1 MRYWIGVASYDHV
14 LNGVK
19 GGFCQL
25 GHGKKPALEKMQPG
39 DWIIYYSPRQQL
51 APDSQTL
58 QAFTTIGQ
66 LAAGETYQADMG
78 DFKPW
83 RRDVR
88 FLEVAQ
94 PVPIHPLIA
103 RLEFIK
109 DPKRWGYP
117 FHRGHLEIGLA
128 DFELIAELFKVFT
141 SIQKDPEVLGHGS

>member
-25 GHGKKPALEKMQPG
+25 GHGKKPSLEKMQLG

-58 QAFTTIGQ
+58 QAFTAVGQ

-94 PVPIHPLIA
+94 PVPIHPLIL

-128 DFELIAELFKVFT
+128 DFELIAKQFEVF
-141 SIQKDPEVLGHGS
+141 I

>member
-58 QAFTTIGQ
+58 QAFTAVGQ
-66 LAAGETYQADMG
+66 LVAGETYQADMG

-83 RRDVR
+83 RRDVAY
-88 FLEVAQ
+88 FEPSQDAPIQGLLE
-94 PVPIHPLIA
+94 HLG
-103 RLEFIK
+103 FIQ

-117 FHRGHLEIGLA
+117 FRFGHLEITKS
-128 DFELIAELFKVFT
+128 DFELISRDMGV
-141 SIQKDPEVLGHGS
+141 SILP

>member
-1 MRYWIGVASYDHV
+1 MRYWIGVACYNHV

-19 GGFCQL
+19 GGYCQL
-25 GHGKKPALEKMQPG
+25 GHGKKSALEKMQAD

-58 QAFTTIGQ
+58 QAFTAIGQ
-66 LAAGETYQADMG
+66 ILTHPTYQANMG

-94 PVPIHPLIA
+94 IVPIRPLIES
-103 RLEFIK
+103 LSLSK
-109 DPKRWGYP
+109 TL
-117 FHRGHLEIGLA
+117 HGLS
-128 DFELIAELFKVFT
+128 VFSKT
-141 SIQKDPEVLGHGS
+141 PRDWTFGF

>member
-25 GHGKKPALEKMQPG
+25 GHGKKPALEKMQAD

-51 APDSQTL
+51 AADSITL
-58 QAFTTIGQ
+58 QAFSAIGQ
-66 LAAGETYQADMG
+66 ILTREVYQADLG

-88 FLEVAQ
+88 FLETEHV
-94 PVPIHPLIA
+94 VPIRPLITK
-103 RLEFIK
+103 LEFIK

-117 FHRGHLEIGLA
+117 FFRGHLEIGQT
-128 DFELIAELFKVFT
+128 DFELIAKLF
-141 SIQKDPEVLGHGS
+141 EV

>member
-1 MRYWIGVASYDHV
+1 MRYWIGVASHDHV

-25 GHGKKPALEKMQPG
+25 GHGKKPALEKMKPN

-58 QAFTTIGQ
+58 QAFTAIGQ
-66 LAAGETYQADMG
+66 IAAGETHQADLG

-88 FLEVAQ
+88 FLEVEQ
-94 PVPIHPLIA
+94 PVPIRPLLEK
-103 RLEFIK
+103 LEFIK
-109 DPKRWGYP
+109 DPARWGYP
-117 FHRGHLEIGLA
+117 FLRGHLEIGER
-128 DFELIAELFKVFT
+128 DFELIAKLF
-141 SIQKDPEVLGHGS
+141 EV

>member
-1 MRYWIGVASYDHV
+1 MPYWIGVAAYDHV

-25 GHGKKPALEKMQPG
+25 GHGKKLALEKMQEG

-58 QAFTTIGQ
+58 QAFTAIGQ
-66 LAAGETYQADMG
+66 ILTDETYQADLG

-88 FLEVAQ
+88 FLETAHVSQ
-94 PVPIHPLIA
+94 FVP
-103 RLEFIK
+103 
-109 DPKRWGYP
+109 
-117 FHRGHLEIGLA
+117 
-128 DFELIAELFKVFT
+128 
-141 SIQKDPEVLGHGS
+141 

>member
-1 MRYWIGVASYDHV
+1 MRYWIGVASCDHV

-25 GHGKKPALEKMQPG
+25 GHGKKPALEKMQAD

-51 APDSQTL
+51 AADSTTL
-58 QAFTTIGQ
+58 QAFTAIGQ
-66 LAAGETYQADMG
+66 ILEGTIYQADMG

-88 FLEVAQ
+88 FLEVEQ
-94 PVPIHPLIA
+94 IVPIRPLIEK
-103 RLEFIK
+103 LEFIK

-117 FHRGHLEIGLA
+117 FHRGHLEIGRT
-128 DFELIAELFKVFT
+128 DFELIAKLF
-141 SIQKDPEVLGHGS
+141 EVLT

>member
-1 MRYWIGVASYDHV
+1 MRYWIGVASHDHV

-25 GHGKKPALEKMQPG
+25 GHGKKPALEKMQAK
-39 DWIIYYSPRQQL
+39 DWIIYYSPRQEL

-58 QAFTTIGQ
+58 QAFTAIGEI
-66 LAAGETYQADMG
+66 LAHPTYQADLG

-94 PVPIHPLIA
+94 IVPIRPLIA
-103 RLEFIK
+103 KLEFIEN
-109 DPKRWGYP
+109 PARWGYP
-117 FHRGHLEIGLA
+117 FLRGHLEIGRS
-128 DFELIAELFKVFT
+128 DFELIAKLFEIFT
-141 SIQKDPEVLGHGS
+141 